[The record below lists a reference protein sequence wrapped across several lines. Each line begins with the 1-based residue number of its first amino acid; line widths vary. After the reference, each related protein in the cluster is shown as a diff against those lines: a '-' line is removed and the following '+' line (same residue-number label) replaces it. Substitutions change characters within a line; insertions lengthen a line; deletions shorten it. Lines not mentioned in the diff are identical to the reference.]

1 VFAVGVQDALRQQ
14 EGSALMEPKEQPADR
29 SAGYISTPPF
39 DPEKYRSFLEDTEL
53 SHEQQSE
60 YLKVLWSIMTA
71 FVELGFGVDSVQQA
85 LPALAPMKDD
95 SHARTAT
102 TGTVGRE
109 MGSHLLSGVSLQ
121 AEK

>member
-1 VFAVGVQDALRQQ
+1 LIA
-14 EGSALMEPKEQPADR
+14 
-29 SAGYISTPPF
+29 YTSTPPF

-53 SHEQQSE
+53 SHEQQTE

-85 LPALAPMKDD
+85 LPALASMKDD
-95 SHARTAT
+95 LHASTAT
-102 TGTVGRE
+102 TGTAGRE
-109 MGSHLLSGVSLQ
+109 MGSHLLPGVSLQ